1 MTMNGSSSREPRHPI
16 RVVARR
22 TGITL
27 HVLRAWERR
36 YAVVEPGRT
45 AGGQRLYSDAD
56 IERLKLL
63 RDAVASGRSIS
74 QVAALD
80 DDALAEL
87 VAQDRA
93 SGAGTGAAAGAAVPE
108 PGNGTEVARYL
119 AASLQAAER
128 MDDDALHRLLL
139 RALVSLRPLDF
150 IEGLIEPLLYEVGE
164 RWHRGQLRPSHEH
177 AVSIAVRRV
186 LTFLLSAYEPK
197 ADAPTLVTTT
207 ITGDPHE
214 FGAMLASVLAGEA
227 GWRVLYLGAS
237 LPADEI
243 ARAAAVSGA
252 SAVAVSAVDDR
263 GAALLVR
270 EFGRLRAQLPGR
282 VRLLAGGRAVAQY
295 AAELAH
301 IEGLEAIDLQ
311 ALRELLPVHGGEAVR

>member
-22 TGITL
+22 TGITV

-74 QVAALD
+74 QVATLRD
-80 DDALAEL
+80 EALAEL
-87 VAQDRA
+87 VTQDRA
-93 SGAGTGAAAGAAVPE
+93 SGVSAGEAVAE
-108 PGNGTEVARYL
+108 ADSGTEVARYL
-119 AASLQAAER
+119 SSSLQAAER

-139 RALVSLRPLDF
+139 RALVSLRPVDF
-150 IEGLIEPLLYEVGE
+150 IEGVVEPLLYEVGE
-164 RWHRGQLRPSHEH
+164 RWHQGQLRPSHEH

-252 SAVAVSAVDDR
+252 AAVAVSAVDDR
-263 GAALLVR
+263 GAELLVR
-270 EFGRLRAQLPGR
+270 EFERLRAQLPDR
-282 VRLLAGGRAVAQY
+282 VRVLAGGRAVEQY
-295 AAELAH
+295 ASELGH
-301 IEGLEAIDLQ
+301 IAGLEVIDLQ
-311 ALRELLPVHGGEAVR
+311 ELRETLPVHGRETAR

>member
-1 MTMNGSSSREPRHPI
+1 MAKNGGVSREPRHPI

-45 AGGQRLYSDAD
+45 EGGQRLYSDAD

-74 QVAALD
+74 QVAPLGET
-80 DDALAEL
+80 ALAEL

-93 SGAGTGAAAGAAVPE
+93 AGGGAAPTSEPE
-108 PGNGTEVARYL
+108 SGTEIARYL
-119 AASLQAAER
+119 SASLAAAER
-128 MDDDALHRLLL
+128 MDDDALHRVLL

-150 IEGLIEPLLYEVGE
+150 IEGLIQPLLYEVGE

-263 GAALLVR
+263 GADLLVR
-270 EFGRLRAQLPGR
+270 EFERLRAQLPDR
-282 VRLLAGGRAVAQY
+282 VRLLAGGRAVEQY
-295 AAELAH
+295 ATQLAP
-301 IEGLEAIDLQ
+301 IAGLEVIDLQ
-311 ALRELLPVHGGEAVR
+311 ELRERLPAAGGEVVR

>member
-1 MTMNGSSSREPRHPI
+1 MSSNGEISREARHPI
-16 RVVARR
+16 RVVAKR

-36 YAVVEPGRT
+36 YRVVEPGRT
-45 AGGQRLYSDAD
+45 NGGQRLYSDAD

-63 RDAVASGRSIS
+63 RDAVASGRAIS
-74 QVAALD
+74 QVARLSD
-80 DDALAEL
+80 GELAEL

-93 SGAGTGAAAGAAVPE
+93 SGVAVAVAAE
-108 PGNGTEVARYL
+108 PATETELGRYL
-119 AASLQAAER
+119 NACLQAAER
-128 MDDDALHRLLL
+128 MDDDALHRVLL

-150 IEGLIEPLLYEVGE
+150 IDGLVEPLLFEVGE
-164 RWHRGQLRPSHEH
+164 RWHQGHLRPSHEH

-197 ADAPTLVTTT
+197 AGAPTLVTTT
-207 ITGDPHE
+207 LTGDPHE

-237 LPADEI
+237 LPAEEI

-252 SAVAVSAVDDR
+252 SAVAVSAIDDR
-263 GAALLVR
+263 GPEVLVR
-270 EFGRLRAQLPGR
+270 ELERLRSELPQR
-282 VRLLAGGRAVAQY
+282 VRLMAGGRAVERH
-295 AAELAH
+295 AEALTH
-301 IEGLEAIDLQ
+301 IAGLEVVDLQ
-311 ALRELLPVHGGEAVR
+311 DLRQTLPPHGRDVGI